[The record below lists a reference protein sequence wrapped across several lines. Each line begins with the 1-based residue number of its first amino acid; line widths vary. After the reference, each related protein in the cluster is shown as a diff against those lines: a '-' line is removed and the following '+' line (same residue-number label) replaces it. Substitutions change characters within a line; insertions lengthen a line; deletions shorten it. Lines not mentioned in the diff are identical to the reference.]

1 MKFTIGQFND
11 SYEPVMDGVA
21 NVTKNY
27 AYWLSRKGCDSYVV
41 TPSCPGYEDIND
53 FKVLRYFS
61 VPLPKRR
68 PYRYGI
74 PQLDYGF
81 NRDVNTIPF
90 DLVHCHCP
98 FTSGKLALKI
108 ARKRG
113 IPIITTFHSK
123 YYDDFKEATKSDSIA
138 KLMTQ
143 RIISFYN
150 EVDSVWTVNAS
161 TAETLRCYG
170 YEGDIEIMHNGADFD
185 TVGNLKEYIKK
196 GADYLKVGEE
206 GRVLLFVGQH
216 IWQKNTKLIIE
227 ALRLLRDKGEKF
239 KMFFVGE
246 GVVKKDMEEMV
257 ESYRLK
263 DCVEFLGVIHDRSL
277 LKAIFARADL
287 FLFPSMYDTS
297 GIVVREAAAV
307 KTPSLV
313 VKDSNASEG
322 IRDGFNGFI
331 AEENEEAYCRKIIDI
346 LSDAVTMEKAGEN
359 AQKTVFESWEDISS
373 KVLEKY
379 EEMIEKYEFK
389 QQRRNRRTRRIRI

>member
-1 MKFTIGQFND
+1 MKFTVGQFND

-74 PQLDYGF
+74 PQLDYNF
-81 NRDVNTIPF
+81 NKDVNTIPF

-113 IPIITTFHSK
+113 IPVITTFHSK

-150 EVDSVWTVNAS
+150 EVDAVWTVNDS
-161 TAETLRCYG
+161 TAETLRRYG
-170 YEGDIEIMHNGADFD
+170 YNGIIDIMHNGADFD
-185 TVGNLKEYIKK
+185 TIGNLKEYIRK
-196 GADYLKVGEE
+196 GADYLKVDEE
-206 GRVLLFVGQH
+206 DRVLLFVGQH
-216 IWQKNTKLIIE
+216 IWQKNTRLIIE
-227 ALRLLRDKGEKF
+227 ALRLLRDKGENF

-246 GVVKKDMEEMV
+246 GIVRKDMEELV
-257 ESYRLK
+257 DKYKLDDRVK
-263 DCVEFLGVIHDRSL
+263 FLGVIHDREL
-277 LKAIFARADL
+277 LKTIFARADL
-287 FLFPSMYDTS
+287 FLFPSVYDTS

-307 KTPSLV
+307 RTPSLV
-313 VKDSNASEG
+313 VRDSNASEG
-322 IRDGFNGFI
+322 IEDGFNGFI
-331 AEENEEAYCRKIIDI
+331 AEEEENSYCNKIIDI
-346 LSDAVTMEKAGEN
+346 INQKELRYKVGEN
-359 AQKTVFESWEDISS
+359 AQNTVFESWETISS
-373 KVLEKY
+373 RVLKKY
-379 EEMIEKYEFK
+379 EEMIEKNNWNKE
-389 QQRRNRRTRRIRI
+389 RRMKVPTMKI